1 MKKFLCLFLAA
12 AFVFAAVSCASDGGS
27 DGDNSISSLINNGGS
42 TVDLTKIEIKED
54 VSVDSTVTIKN
65 ADFGGNT
72 LTVNA
77 ANVVLENVKNVRIVV
92 SEKVKSSSFT
102 IKGSNVDV
110 SVVVKG
116 GSSIVIKDS
125 TITSVSIEGAD
136 ASVVVS
142 DKTKVDSV
150 KVKADGAAIKGGE
163 GSSIG
168 TVSVDE
174 KVGTVDVADGKIGNV
189 KAGENVVINVSGDSK
204 ISNTDGGK
212 FFAEDDNVELPKD
225 AKKIEISSVT
235 LKQTSPK
242 TEYEIG
248 DRFDYSGLSV
258 SVKYN
263 DGTEKV
269 ISLNANNVEISRFNS
284 SSTGGCTVS
293 FVYKGFNVEETLSVT
308 IKSSSKPYKKLL
320 NEGIDL
326 LFDQKYDE
334 GVAKIK
340 EAYNKEQND
349 ETKLYYALAEI
360 ATISTDSSVSNIM
373 KNNFGVKNYPSTL
386 NALINGEWLKEY
398 KRGFYEDVYTLSEV
412 SDDESYYYTK
422 CVKVSGDRCDW
433 NSDGEKYYIRA
444 LLDEDNYWIS
454 TYATDFYYVKN
465 VKLNENGEYLV
476 GVYSLPEELKSQI
489 QKKYTLNYDHEK
501 RVLSDYDSTKF
512 PDYNVPEW
520 LKNSDRYKES
530 LVKSTQTSATT
541 SLLLLGNLVECNPNG
556 ANELIDNI
564 LKIFDGKFENAKKL
578 AASISEGNVLVPSK
592 VISAL
597 RLEDVLG
604 DSSVYVG
611 KSELNVL
618 ISSMQIL
625 KGAFQ
630 WISSY
635 DLSANVSSAKDFF
648 GENPAEV
655 EFFRKLANTK
665 SLKVRNSG
673 AMETSKKTFIEAVE
687 ILENSYNYL
696 VSSASSYPQAA
707 KDEVARYG
715 NVILAAAEDLNE
727 CLKNGGIFYI
737 PNENPFETLKWNAS
751 SSSNSFG
758 IDMKKLFTAGYFSDI
773 FERDGSDLKID
784 CVVDYYY
791 YKKSVEEY
799 KEGSF
804 NLKITSDMKTSDDI
818 EEVVENEIKK
828 LVGDDYSWMEYDAR
842 IGLKINSK
850 LLSDLLPGLTFEGVS
865 MIPMGGFG
873 AWESF
878 AGGSG
883 NY

>member
-12 AFVFAAVSCASDGGS
+12 AFAFAAVSCASDGGS
-27 DGDNSISSLINNGGS
+27 DDDNSISSLINNGGS
-42 TVDLTKIEIKED
+42 IVDLTGKEIKED
-54 VSVDSTVTIKN
+54 VSVNSTVTIKN
-65 ADFGGNT
+65 ADFGGKT

-77 ANVVLENVKNVRIVV
+77 ANVVLENVKNVKIVV

-102 IKGSNVDV
+102 IKNGTGVV

-125 TITSVSIEGAD
+125 SVTSVSVEGTD
-136 ASVVVS
+136 ASVSVE
-142 DKTKVDSV
+142 KTKVDSV
-150 KVKADGAAIKGGE
+150 VVKADGAAIKGGE

-168 TVSVDE
+168 TVTVDE
-174 KVGTVDVADGKIGNV
+174 KVGTVDVADGKIENV
-189 KAGENVVINVSGDSK
+189 KAGGNVVINVSGDSK
-204 ISNTDGGK
+204 IDKAEGGK
-212 FFAEDDNVELPKD
+212 FVADVDVKLPD
-225 AKKIEISSVT
+225 RVNKIEISSVT

-258 SVKYN
+258 SVEYN
-263 DGTEKV
+263 DKTTRE
-269 ISLNANNVEISRFNS
+269 ISLNANNVEISGFNS
-284 SSTGGCTVS
+284 SSAGNCTVS
-293 FVYKGFNVEETLSVT
+293 FIYKGFDVKGTLSV
-308 IKSSSKPYKKLL
+308 KVKASSKAYKILL

-326 LFDQKYDE
+326 LLEQKYDE

-398 KRGFYEDVYTLSEV
+398 KRGVYEDVYTVSEAPA
-412 SDDESYYYTK
+412 DETYY

-433 NSDGEKYYIRA
+433 NSDGEECWIEA
-444 LLDEDNYWIS
+444 LLDEDNEWIS
-454 TYATDFYYVKN
+454 CYAADLHYVKN
-465 VKLNENGEYLV
+465 VRLDETGKYLV
-476 GVYSLPEELKSQI
+476 SVYSLPENVQAQI
-489 QKKYTLNYDHEK
+489 TGSTKKYEYSYKHEK
-501 RVLSDYDSTKF
+501 RVLLDSDSEKF
-512 PDYNVPEW
+512 PDFNVPEW
-520 LKNSDRYKES
+520 LRNSGRYNES
-530 LVKSTQTSATT
+530 LIKSTQTSATT
-541 SLLLLGNLVECNPNG
+541 SLLLLGNLVDCNPNG
-556 ANELIDNI
+556 ANGLIDNI
-564 LKIFDGKFENAKKL
+564 LKIFDGKFENAKNL
-578 AASISEGNVLVPSK
+578 ADSISEGNVIVPSK

-597 RLEDVLG
+597 GLEEVLG

-611 KSELNVL
+611 KAELNVL

-625 KGAFQ
+625 KGTFQ
-630 WISSY
+630 WLSSY
-635 DLSANVSSAKDFF
+635 DLSANIASAKDFF
-648 GENPAEV
+648 GENPDEWG
-655 EFFRKLANTK
+655 FFRKLANTN
-665 SLKVRNSG
+665 SLKIRNAG
-673 AMETSKKTFIEAVE
+673 AMETSKKTFIEAIE

-715 NVILAAAEDLNE
+715 NVVLAAAEDLNK

-751 SSSNSFG
+751 SSGNSFG
-758 IDMKKLFTAGYFSDI
+758 IDMGKLFKAGYFSDI

-784 CVVDYYY
+784 CVVDYCYT
-791 YKKSVEEY
+791 KGLAE
-799 KEGSF
+799 KEGTF
-804 NLKITSDMKTSDDI
+804 NLKITSDMKTSDVI
-818 EEVVENEIKK
+818 EKAVENKIRE

-850 LLSDLLPGLTFEGVS
+850 LLGDLLPGLDFEGFS

-873 AWESF
+873 
-878 AGGSG
+878 GSSRI
-883 NY
+883 YIPHE

>member
-27 DGDNSISSLINNGGS
+27 DDDNSISSLINNGGS
-42 TVDLTKIEIKED
+42 TVDLAGKEIKED

-92 SEKVKSSSFT
+92 SDKVKSSSFT
-102 IKGSNVDV
+102 IKGSNGDV

-125 TITSVSIEGAD
+125 AITSVSIEGAD
-136 ASVVVS
+136 ASVDVS

-150 KVKADGAAIKGGE
+150 AVKADGAAIKGGE
-163 GSSIG
+163 DSSIG

-174 KVGTVDVADGKIGNV
+174 KVGTVDVADGKIDNV
-189 KAGENVVINVSGDSK
+189 KAGENSVINVSGDSK
-204 ISNTDGGK
+204 IDKAEGVKFVADGDVK
-212 FFAEDDNVELPKD
+212 LPED
-225 AKKIEISSVT
+225 AKKIKISSVT
-235 LKQTSPK
+235 LKQTSP
-242 TEYEIG
+242 TIEYEIG

-258 SVKYN
+258 SVKYS
-263 DGTEKV
+263 DDTEKV
-269 ISLNANNVEISRFNS
+269 ISLNANNVEISGFNS
-284 SSTGGCTVS
+284 SSTGACTVS
-293 FVYKGFNVEETLSVT
+293 FIYKGFDVEETLSVT
-308 IKSSSKPYKKLL
+308 IKASSKAYKNLL
-320 NEGIDL
+320 NEGINL

-360 ATISTDSSVSNIM
+360 ATISTDGSVSNIM

-386 NALINGEWLKEY
+386 NALINGEWLKDY
-398 KRGFYEDVYTLSEV
+398 KIYVYEDVYTLHVVSEY
-412 SDDESYYYTK
+412 ETYYY
-422 CVKVSGDRCDW
+422 VKVSGERCDW
-433 NSDGEKYYIRA
+433 DSDEERYYIPV
-444 LLDEDNYWIS
+444 LLDEDNEWVSSYEHGS
-454 TYATDFYYVKN
+454 YYLKNIRLDESGKHLVWASDLPESVKN
-465 VKLNENGEYLV
+465 
-476 GVYSLPEELKSQI
+476 QI
-489 QKKYTLNYDHEK
+489 TDSTKKYACYYDHEK
-501 RVLSDYDSTKF
+501 GVLSYDESTKF

-530 LVKSTQTSATT
+530 LIKSTQTSATAA
-541 SLLLLGNLVECNPNG
+541 LLLWGNLVGCNPNG

-597 RLEDVLG
+597 CLEDVLG

-635 DLSANVSSAKDFF
+635 DLSANVSSAKNFF

-655 EFFRKLANTK
+655 EFFRKLAKTN
-665 SLKVRNSG
+665 SLKVRNAA

-715 NVILAAAEDLNE
+715 NVILDAAENLNE
-727 CLKNGGIFYI
+727 CLKNGKIFYI

-751 SSSNSFG
+751 SSNSFG
-758 IDMKKLFTAGYFSDI
+758 IDMGKLFTAGYFSDI

-791 YKKSVEEY
+791 YYKSDWTEKK
-799 KEGSF
+799 GTF
-804 NLKITSDMKTSDDI
+804 NLEITSDMKTSDDI
-818 EEVVENEIKK
+818 EEVVEKEIKK
-828 LVGDDYSWMEYDAR
+828 LVENDYRWGEYDVR

-850 LLSDLLPGLTFEGVS
+850 LLSDLLPGLNFEGFS
-865 MIPMGGFG
+865 MVPMTGFRG
-873 AWESF
+873 DF
-878 AGGSG
+878 D

>member
-1 MKKFLCLFLAA
+1 MKKFVCLFLAA
-12 AFVFAAVSCASDGGS
+12 AFAFAAVSCASDGGS
-27 DGDNSISSLINNGGS
+27 DDDNSISSLINNSGS
-42 TVDLTKIEIKED
+42 TVDLTGKEIKED
-54 VSVDSTVTIKN
+54 VSVNSTVTIKN
-65 ADFGGNT
+65 ADFGGKT

-77 ANVVLENVKNVRIVV
+77 ANVVLENVKNVKIVV

-102 IKGSNVDV
+102 IKNGSGEV

-125 TITSVSIEGAD
+125 SVTSVSVEGTD
-136 ASVVVS
+136 ASVSVE
-142 DKTKVDSV
+142 KTKVDSV
-150 KVKADGAAIKGGE
+150 EVKANGAAIKGGE
-163 GSSIG
+163 GSSIKNV
-168 TVSVDE
+168 TVDE
-174 KVGTVDVADGKIGNV
+174 KVGTVDVADGKIENV
-189 KAGENVVINVSGDSK
+189 KAGENSVINVSGDSK
-204 ISNTDGGK
+204 IDKAEGGK
-212 FFAEDDNVELPKD
+212 FVAEDNVVLPST

-235 LKQTSPK
+235 LKQASPK
-242 TEYEIG
+242 KEYEIG

-263 DGTEKV
+263 DETTRE
-269 ISLNANNVEISRFNS
+269 ISLNANNVEISGFS
-284 SSTGGCTVS
+284 SSAASDCSVS
-293 FVYKGFNVEETLSVT
+293 FVYKGKNVSGTLSV
-308 IKSSSKPYKKLL
+308 KVKPSSKAYKILL

-373 KNNFGVKNYPSTL
+373 KNNFGVRNYPSTL

-398 KRGFYEDVYTLSEV
+398 KRGVYEDVYTVSEAPA
-412 SDDESYYYTK
+412 DETYY

-433 NSDGEKYYIRA
+433 NSDGEECWIEA
-444 LLDEDNYWIS
+444 LLDEDKEWIS
-454 TYATDFYYVKN
+454 CYATDFCYVKN
-465 VKLNENGEYLV
+465 VRLDETGKYLV
-476 GVYSLPEELKSQI
+476 SVYSLPENVRAQI
-489 QKKYTLNYDHEK
+489 TDSTKKYRYSYHDEK
-501 RVLSDYDSTKF
+501 RVLSDYDSSKF
-512 PDYNVPEW
+512 PEFNVPEW
-520 LKNSDRYKES
+520 LKNSDRYNES
-530 LVKSTQTSATT
+530 LIKSTQTSATA
-541 SLLLLGNLVECNPNG
+541 SLLLWGNLVECNPNG

-564 LKIFDGKFENAKKL
+564 LKIFDGKFENAKRL
-578 AASISEGNVLVPSK
+578 ADSISEGNVIVPSK

-597 RLEDVLG
+597 GLEEVLG

-611 KSELNVL
+611 KAELNVL

-625 KGAFQ
+625 KGTFQ
-630 WISSY
+630 WLSSY
-635 DLSANVSSAKDFF
+635 DLSANIASAKDFF
-648 GENPAEV
+648 GENPEEW
-655 EFFRKLANTK
+655 EFFRKLANTN
-665 SLKVRNSG
+665 SLKVRNAG
-673 AMETSKKTFIEAVE
+673 AMETSKKTFIEAIE

-715 NVILAAAEDLNE
+715 NVVLAAAENLNE

-737 PNENPFETLKWNAS
+737 PNENPFETLQWNAS
-751 SSSNSFG
+751 SSGNSFG
-758 IDMKKLFTAGYFSDI
+758 IDMGKLFKAGYFSGI

-791 YKKSVEEY
+791 YKSDWTEK
-799 KEGSF
+799 KGTL
-804 NLKITSDMKTSDDI
+804 NLDITSDMKTSDVI
-818 EEVVENEIKK
+818 EEAVENKMRE

-850 LLSDLLPGLTFEGVS
+850 LLGDLLPGLNFEGFS

-873 AWESF
+873 ASSRIYIPHE
-878 AGGSG
+878 
-883 NY
+883 

>member
-12 AFVFAAVSCASDGGS
+12 AFAFAAVSCASDGGS
-27 DGDNSISSLINNGGS
+27 DDDNSISSLINNSGS
-42 TVDLTKIEIKED
+42 TVDLTGKEIKED
-54 VSVDSTVTIKN
+54 VSVNSTVTIKN

-77 ANVVLENVKNVRIVV
+77 ANVVLENVKNVKIVV
-92 SEKVKSSSFT
+92 SENVKSSSFT
-102 IKGSNVDV
+102 IKNGTGEV

-125 TITSVSIEGAD
+125 SVTSVSVEGND
-136 ASVVVS
+136 ASVSVE
-142 DKTKVDSV
+142 KTKVDSV
-150 KVKADGAAIKGGE
+150 EVKADGAAIKGGE

-168 TVSVDE
+168 TVTVDE
-174 KVGTVDVADGKIGNV
+174 KVGTVDVADGKIENV
-189 KAGENVVINVSGDSK
+189 KAGENSVINVSGDSK
-204 ISNTDGGK
+204 IDKAEGGK
-212 FFAEDDNVELPKD
+212 FVAEDNVVLPST

-235 LKQTSPK
+235 LKQASPK
-242 TEYEIG
+242 KEYEIG

-263 DGTEKV
+263 DETTRE
-269 ISLNANNVEISRFNS
+269 ISLNANNVEISGFNS
-284 SSTGGCTVS
+284 SSAGDCTIS
-293 FVYKGFNVEETLSVT
+293 FIYKGFNVEGMLSVT
-308 IKSSSKPYKKLL
+308 IKASSKPYKNLL

-326 LFDQKYDE
+326 LLEQKYDE

-373 KNNFGVKNYPSTL
+373 KNNFGVKNYPSKL

-412 SDDESYYYTK
+412 SKDEIYYSSK
-422 CVKVSGDRCDW
+422 CVKVSGDRCGW
-433 NSDGEKYYIRA
+433 NSDGCYIEAR
-444 LLDEDNYWIS
+444 LDEDNEWIS
-454 TYATDFYYVKN
+454 CWAADLNYVKN
-465 VKLNENGEYLV
+465 VRLDETGKYLV
-476 GVYSLPEELKSQI
+476 SVYSLPENVRAQI
-489 QKKYTLNYDHEK
+489 TDSTKKYRCSDDHRK
-501 RVLSDYDSTKF
+501 RVLTDYDSSKF
-512 PDYNVPEW
+512 PEFNVPEW

-530 LVKSTQTSATT
+530 LIKSTQTSATT
-541 SLLLLGNLVECNPNG
+541 SLLLWGNLVECNPNG
-556 ANELIDNI
+556 ANGLIDNI

-597 RLEDVLG
+597 GLEEVLG

-611 KSELNVL
+611 KAELNVL

-625 KGAFQ
+625 KGTFQ
-630 WISSY
+630 WLSSY
-635 DLSANVSSAKDFF
+635 DLSANIASAKDFF
-648 GENPAEV
+648 GENPDECG
-655 EFFRKLANTK
+655 FFRKLANTN
-665 SLKVRNSG
+665 SLKVRNAG
-673 AMETSKKTFIEAVE
+673 AMETSKKTFIEAIE

-715 NVILAAAEDLNE
+715 NVVLAAAEDLNK

-737 PNENPFETLKWNAS
+737 PNENPFETLHWKAS

-758 IDMKKLFTAGYFSDI
+758 IDMGKLFTAGYFSDI

-791 YKKSVEEY
+791 YKSDWTEK
-799 KEGSF
+799 KGTL

-818 EEVVENEIKK
+818 QKTVKKEVRE

-842 IGLKINSK
+842 IGLKVNSK
-850 LLSDLLPGLTFEGVS
+850 LLSDLLPGLDFEGFS
-865 MIPMGGFG
+865 MIPMGRF
-873 AWESF
+873 
-878 AGGSG
+878 GGSSRI
-883 NY
+883 YIPHE

>member
-12 AFVFAAVSCASDGGS
+12 AFAFAAVSCASDGGS
-27 DGDNSISSLINNGGS
+27 DDDNSISSLINNGGS
-42 TVDLTKIEIKED
+42 TVDLDGKEIKED

-77 ANVVLENVKNVRIVV
+77 ANVVLENVKNVKIVV

-102 IKGSNVDV
+102 IKGGNGEV

-136 ASVVVS
+136 ASVDVS

-150 KVKADGAAIKGGE
+150 EVKADGAAIKGGE
-163 GSSIG
+163 DSSIG
-168 TVSVDE
+168 TVCVDE
-174 KVGTVDVADGKIGNV
+174 KVETVDVADGKIDNV

-204 ISNTDGGK
+204 IDKADGVK
-212 FFAEDDNVELPKD
+212 FFSEDDDFVLPEG

-242 TEYEIG
+242 KEYEVG

-258 SVKYN
+258 SVKYS
-263 DGTEKV
+263 DGTKKE
-269 ISLNANNVEISRFNS
+269 ISLNANNVEISGFNS
-284 SSTGGCTVS
+284 SSVGACTVS
-293 FVYKGFNVEETLSVT
+293 FVYKGFDVEGTLSVT
-308 IKSSSKPYKKLL
+308 INASSKPYKNLL

-340 EAYNKEQND
+340 EAYKKEQND

-398 KRGFYEDVYTLSEV
+398 KRGYYEDVYTLSEA
-412 SDDESYYYTK
+412 SEDESYYYYY
-422 CVKVSGDRCDW
+422 VKVSGERCDR
-433 NSDGEKYYIRA
+433 NSDGEKCYIKA
-444 LLDEDNYWIS
+444 LLDEDNEWIS
-454 TYATDFYYVKN
+454 CWKTDFDYVKN
-465 VKLNENGEYLV
+465 VKLNENGKYLV
-476 GVYSLPEELKSQI
+476 RASGLPVNVRNQI
-489 QKKYTLNYDHEK
+489 TDSTKKYRSSYDHEK
-501 RVLSDYDSTKF
+501 RVLSDYESTKF

-520 LKNSDRYKES
+520 LKNSDRYKKS

-541 SLLLLGNLVECNPNG
+541 TLLLFGNLVECNPNG

-597 RLEDVLG
+597 CLEDVLG

-635 DLSANVSSAKDFF
+635 DLQANISSAKDFF
-648 GENPAEV
+648 GENPAEL
-655 EFFRKLANTK
+655 EFFRKLAKTN

-673 AMETSKKTFIEAVE
+673 AMETSKKTFIEAIE

-715 NVILAAAEDLNE
+715 NVILAAAENLNK
-727 CLKNGGIFYI
+727 CLNKGEIFYI

-758 IDMKKLFTAGYFSDI
+758 IDMGKLFTAGYFSDI

-791 YKKSVEEY
+791 YKSDWTE
-799 KEGSF
+799 KEGTF

-818 EEVVENEIKK
+818 ENAVEKEMKQ
-828 LVGDDYSWMEYDAR
+828 LVGDDYVKAGYDAR

-850 LLSDLLPGLTFEGVS
+850 LLSDLLPGLDFEGVS
-865 MIPMGGFG
+865 MIPMGEFG
-873 AWESF
+873 GYF
-878 AGGSG
+878 D

>member
-12 AFVFAAVSCASDGGS
+12 AFAFAAVSCASDGGS
-27 DGDNSISSLINNGGS
+27 DDDNSISSLINNGGS
-42 TVDLTKIEIKED
+42 TVDLTGKEIKED

-77 ANVVLENVKNVRIVV
+77 ANVVLENVKNVKIVV

-102 IKGSNVDV
+102 IKGSNGEV

-136 ASVVVS
+136 ASVDVS

-150 KVKADGAAIKGGE
+150 EVKGDGAAIKGGE

-174 KVGTVDVADGKIGNV
+174 KVETVDVADGKIENV
-189 KAGENVVINVSGDSK
+189 KAGENVVINVSGDSEIK
-204 ISNTDGGK
+204 NAKDVK
-212 FFAEDDNVELPKD
+212 FVADDDVKLPKE
-225 AKKIEISSVT
+225 AIKIEISSVT
-235 LKQTSPK
+235 LKPTSPK
-242 TEYEIG
+242 KEYEIG

-258 SVKYN
+258 SVKYS
-263 DGTEKV
+263 DETTRE
-269 ISLNANNVEISRFNS
+269 ISLNANNVEISGFNS
-284 SSTGGCTVS
+284 SSTGACTVS
-293 FVYKGFNVEETLSVT
+293 FVYKGFDVEGTLSVT
-308 IKSSSKPYKKLL
+308 IKASSKPYKNLL

-398 KRGFYEDVYTLSEV
+398 KRGHYEDVYTLSEA
-412 SDDESYYYTK
+412 SKDATYY
-422 CVKVSGDRCDW
+422 CVKVSGVRCDW
-433 NSDGEKYYIRA
+433 NSDGEKCYIEA
-444 LLDEDNYWIS
+444 LLDEDDDWIS
-454 TYATDFYYVKN
+454 CYYGDFYYVKN
-465 VKLNENGEYLV
+465 VKLDENGKYLV
-476 GVYSLPEELKSQI
+476 YKNDLPVNVRNQI
-489 QKKYTLNYDHEK
+489 TDSTKKYRSSYDREK
-501 RVLSDYDSTKF
+501 RVLSEYDSTKF

-541 SLLLLGNLVECNPNG
+541 TLLLLGNLVECNPNG

-630 WISSY
+630 WLSSY
-635 DLSANVSSAKDFF
+635 DLSANVSSAKEFF
-648 GENPAEV
+648 GENPEEW
-655 EFFRKLANTK
+655 EFFRKLAKTN
-665 SLKVRNSG
+665 SLKVRNAG

-715 NVILAAAEDLNE
+715 NVVLAAAENLNE
-727 CLKNGGIFYI
+727 CLKNGEIFYI

-758 IDMKKLFTAGYFSDI
+758 IDMGKLFTAGYFSDI

-791 YKKSVEEY
+791 KSDWTEKK
-799 KEGSF
+799 GTF

-818 EEVVENEIKK
+818 ENAVEKEMKQ
-828 LVGDDYSWMEYDAR
+828 LVGDDYVKAEYDVR

-850 LLSDLLPGLTFEGVS
+850 LLSDLLRGLDFEGVS
-865 MIPMGGFG
+865 MIPMAGFG
-873 AWESF
+873 GYF
-878 AGGSG
+878 D

>member
-1 MKKFLCLFLAA
+1 MKKFVCLFLAA
-12 AFVFAAVSCASDGGS
+12 AFAFAAVSCASDGGS
-27 DGDNSISSLINNGGS
+27 DDDNSISSLINNSGS
-42 TVDLTKIEIKED
+42 TVDLTGKEIKED
-54 VSVDSTVTIKN
+54 VSVNSTVTIKN
-65 ADFGGNT
+65 ADFGGKT

-77 ANVVLENVKNVRIVV
+77 ANVVLENVKNVKIVV

-102 IKGSNVDV
+102 IKNGSGEV

-116 GSSIVIKDS
+116 GSSIIIKDS
-125 TITSVSIEGAD
+125 SVTSVSVEGTD
-136 ASVVVS
+136 ASVSVE
-142 DKTKVDSV
+142 KTKVDSV
-150 KVKADGAAIKGGE
+150 EVKADGAAIKGGE

-168 TVSVDE
+168 TVTVDE
-174 KVGTVDVADGKIGNV
+174 EVGTVDVADGKIENV
-189 KAGENVVINVSGDSK
+189 KAGENSVINVRGDSK
-204 ISNTDGGK
+204 IDKAEGGK
-212 FFAEDDNVELPKD
+212 FVADVDVKLPEG
-225 AKKIEISSVT
+225 AKKIEISSVK
-235 LKQTSPK
+235 LKKTTPK

-263 DGTEKV
+263 DGTEKS
-269 ISLNANNVEISRFNS
+269 ISLNVKNVEISGFNS
-284 SSTGGCTVS
+284 SSAGDCTVS
-293 FVYKGFNVEETLSVT
+293 FIYKGFDVKGTLSVKV
-308 IKSSSKPYKKLL
+308 IASSKPYKNLL

-326 LFDQKYDE
+326 LLEQKYDE

-373 KNNFGVKNYPSTL
+373 KNNFGVKNYPSKL

-412 SDDESYYYTK
+412 SKDEIYYSSA

-433 NSDGEKYYIRA
+433 NSDGEECWIKA
-444 LLDEDNYWIS
+444 LLDEDNEWIS
-454 TYATDFYYVKN
+454 CYRSDFYCVKN
-465 VKLNENGEYLV
+465 VKLDENGKYLV
-476 GVYSLPEELKSQI
+476 YKNSLPQDVREQI
-489 QKKYTLNYDHEK
+489 TDSTKKYRCSDDHRK
-501 RVLSDYDSTKF
+501 RVLSDSDSEKF
-512 PDYNVPEW
+512 PDFNVPEW
-520 LKNSDRYKES
+520 LEKSNGYNES
-530 LVKSTQTSATT
+530 LIKSTQTSATT
-541 SLLLLGNLVECNPNG
+541 SLLLWGNLVECNPTG
-556 ANELIDNI
+556 ANGLIDNI

-597 RLEDVLG
+597 GLEEVLG

-611 KSELNVL
+611 KAELNVL

-625 KGAFQ
+625 KGTFQ
-630 WISSY
+630 WLSSY
-635 DLSANVSSAKDFF
+635 DLSANIASAKNFF
-648 GENPAEV
+648 GENPDEWG
-655 EFFRKLANTK
+655 FFRKLANTN
-665 SLKVRNSG
+665 SLKIRNAG
-673 AMETSKKTFIEAVE
+673 AMETSKKTFIEAIE

-715 NVILAAAEDLNE
+715 NVVLAAAEDLNK

-737 PNENPFETLKWNAS
+737 PNENPFETLNWNAS
-751 SSSNSFG
+751 SSGNSFG
-758 IDMKKLFTAGYFSDI
+758 IDMGKLFTAGYFSDI

-784 CVVDYYY
+784 CVVDYCYT
-791 YKKSVEEY
+791 KGLIE
-799 KEGSF
+799 KEGTF
-804 NLKITSDMKTSDDI
+804 NLEITSDMKTSDVI
-818 EEVVENEIKK
+818 EEAVENKMRE

-850 LLSDLLPGLTFEGVS
+850 LLSDLLPGLDFEGVS

-873 AWESF
+873 AS
-878 AGGSG
+878 ASKS